1 MSRSTRSS
9 RISML
14 VFALILAMVACK
26 LALAPDDPPPPTVTD
41 PAPDPGAFEPIE
53 LPVGYGADGGWIE
66 VYFTD
71 PSNPLGE
78 DLRGGPDER
87 LAAAIREARLS
98 VDVAAY
104 SLSLWSIRDALIEA
118 HNRGVLVRVVMES
131 TNLDKSVPQELK
143 DAGIPMLGDRREGLM
158 HDKFVVIDRA
168 EVWLGSMNFT
178 TNGGY
183 DDNNNLIRIRSTK
196 VAENYTTEFD
206 EMFVDD
212 MFGTDRVP
220 LTPYPS
226 LTVNGVALEIY
237 FSPDDGVAEHLV
249 GLLNNA
255 EESIFFMAYSFTADD
270 MGEAIRSRALA
281 GVTVAGVMEESQFKS
296 NIGTEYDPFKQ
307 AGLDVHLDGNNG
319 LMHHKVFVIDR
330 SIVVTGSYNFSASAE
345 DRNDENV
352 IIFYSPEIAELFL
365 AEFGR
370 VYEAAQP

>member
-1 MSRSTRSS
+1 MTRFSRNL
-9 RISML
+9 ML
-14 VFALILAMVACK
+14 LVVLT
-26 LALAPDDPPPPTVTD
+26 LALAACEPAPDGPPPPIVTD
-41 PAPDPGAFEPIE
+41 PAPGPNAFEPIP
-53 LPVGYGADGGWIE
+53 LPVGFGADGGWIE

-71 PSNPLGE
+71 PTNPLGD

-104 SLSLWSIRDALIEA
+104 SLNLWSIRDALLEA
-118 HNRGVLVRVVMES
+118 HNRGVLVRLVMES
-131 TNLDKSVPQELK
+131 TNMDKSVPQELK

-212 MFGTDRVP
+212 KFGPDRLP
-220 LTPYPS
+220 RTPYPS
-226 LTVNGVALEIY
+226 LTVNGVGMEVY
-237 FSPDDGVAEHLV
+237 FSPDDGVAGHLV
-249 GLLNNA
+249 SLLNNA

-270 MGEAIRSRALA
+270 LGEAIRSRALA
-281 GVTVAGVMEESQFKS
+281 GVTVAGVMEEDQFKS
-296 NIGTEYDPFKQ
+296 NIGTEFDPFKQ
-307 AGLDVHLDGNNG
+307 AGLDVRLDGNDG
-319 LMHHKVFVIDR
+319 LMHHKVFIIDR

-345 DRNDENV
+345 TRNDENV

-370 VYEAAQP
+370 VYEEAQP

>member
-1 MSRSTRSS
+1 MSRFS
-9 RISML
+9 RISIL
-14 VFALILAMVACK
+14 PVVLILALAACK
-26 LALAPDDPPPPTVTD
+26 LALPPNAPPTPTVTD
-41 PAPDPGAFEPIE
+41 PAPGPNAFEPIP
-53 LPVGYGADGGWIE
+53 LPVGFGADGGWIE

-71 PSNPLGE
+71 PTNPLGE
-78 DLRGGPDER
+78 GLRGGPDER

-104 SLSLWSIRDALIEA
+104 SLNLWSIRDALIEA

-131 TNLDKSVPQELK
+131 TNMDKSVPQELK

-212 MFGTDRVP
+212 QFGPDRVP
-220 LTPYPS
+220 RTPYPS

-237 FSPDDGVAEHLV
+237 FSPDDGVAAHLV
-249 GLLNNA
+249 SLLDNA

-270 MGEAIRSRALA
+270 LGEAIRARALE

-296 NIGTEYDPFKQ
+296 NTGTEYDPFKQ
-307 AGLDVHLDGNNG
+307 AGLDVRLDGNEG
-319 LMHHKVFVIDR
+319 LMHHKVIVIDR
-330 SIVVTGSYNFSASAE
+330 SIVVAGSYNFSASAE

-370 VYEAAQP
+370 VYGEAQP